1 MACCEWLPRQFQELA
16 SRPHAVKDECLFRN
30 CRHRLPFPHP
40 PSAKTRQGLSRL
52 CVNLEQQLRG
62 ARANLYNRLNC
73 DANPWFLLGL
83 QYLGSNP
90 VDSERNPRR
99 LFYVAANWKLMQ
111 FIIAC
116 CHRKVYLARPQTSIA
131 WSHVSIAS
139 QSQDRRCRRALFCW
153 SFGPTCQGWMTD
165 AHGFPTYELSQ
176 HI

>member
-116 CHRKVYLARPQTSIA
+116 CHRKVYLAPTSNK
-131 WSHVSIAS
+131 HCLVSRVYCFPISRS
-139 QSQDRRCRRALFCW
+139 QVFAEPCSAGAL
-153 SFGPTCQGWMTD
+153 GPPVKVG
-165 AHGFPTYELSQ
+165 
-176 HI
+176 